1 MKDTRPGGQWAGF
14 IYLSTELAS
23 LNIYI
28 DRFFFFPLTICIFP
42 PFSHKDKA
50 SRVLDVISKYVLSLL
65 CADSGWC
72 PEGYKD
78 VENRTHALKKLR
90 GKWRIMVMTSQV
102 VP

>member
-1 MKDTRPGGQWAGF
+1 MGWLHLSLHRAG
-14 IYLSTELAS
+14 ITE
-23 LNIYI
+23 YI
-28 DRFFFFPLTICIFP
+28 HRQIFFFPLTICIFP